1 MVVSGGSR
9 RSRRDS
15 AGDIQSEVFGVD
27 VAVLVQRHQLQH
39 QIDAPQSQAAQHD
52 VGFYP

>member
-1 MVVSGGSR
+1 MVVTGSRR
-9 RSRRDS
+9 RSRRNR

-27 VAVLVQRHQLQH
+27 VAVLVQRHQLQY
-39 QIDAPQSQAAQHD
+39 QVDAPQSQAAQHD

>member
-1 MVVSGGSR
+1 MVVTGSRR

-27 VAVLVQRHQLQH
+27 VTVLVQRHQLQH
-39 QIDAPQSQAAQHD
+39 QIDAPQSQAAQHN
-52 VGFYP
+52 VGFYS